1 MSTSRTRLSATAL
14 ALACLAGAV
23 SLTVSPGAATA
34 DPGAH
39 DRDGAG
45 RDVAELRRTLAPY
58 RDVAA
63 ALADGFVPTEQCAAS
78 PAGAM
83 GLHYV
88 NPARLQAP
96 ADPAKPQILLYGKAA
111 DGSVELLGAEFFTP
125 DGDQDLGTDGDRPSL
140 FSQPFDGPMPGHEPG
155 MPVHYDLHVWVG
167 KANPAGVFSPW
178 NPNVSC

>member
-1 MSTSRTRLSATAL
+1 MPTSRTRLSRAL
-14 ALACLAGAV
+14 ALAGLAGAV

-34 DPGAH
+34 DPGTH

-45 RDVAELRRTLAPY
+45 RAVAELRRTVAPY

-63 ALADGFVPTEQCAAS
+63 AIADGFVPTEHCVAS
-78 PAGAM
+78 PAGGM

-88 NPARLQAP
+88 NPARLQAK

-111 DGSVELLGAEFFTP
+111 DGSVKLLAAEFFAP
-125 DGDQDLGTDGDRPSL
+125 ADGDRPSL
-140 FSQPFDGPMPGHEPG
+140 FGQPFDGPMPGHG
-155 MPVHYDLHVWVG
+155 SDMPVHYDLHVWVE